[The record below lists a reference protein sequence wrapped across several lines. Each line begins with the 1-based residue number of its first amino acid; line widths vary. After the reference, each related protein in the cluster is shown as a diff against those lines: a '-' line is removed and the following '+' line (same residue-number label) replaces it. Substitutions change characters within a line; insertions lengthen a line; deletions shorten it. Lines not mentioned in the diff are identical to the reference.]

1 MRVIVVVYGTV
12 VRLVV
17 VMLIVV
23 AGVVEV
29 VLVVL
34 VIIGKVDVEYLYRV
48 EVPSV
53 VVDLP
58 IE

>member
-1 MRVIVVVYGTV
+1 MTGSSGSVVRVIVVVYGTV

-17 VMLIVV
+17 VMLMVV

-34 VIIGKVDVEYLYRV
+34 VVNGKVEVEYL
-48 EVPSV
+48 
-53 VVDLP
+53 
-58 IE
+58 